1 MTQTENGAGNG
12 KNGVGA
18 SLELKWLQVR
28 GALWEGQLH
37 SRKAF
42 LHFNLGLGRRAHFSA
57 KVRPGHP
64 C

>member
-18 SLELKWLQVR
+18 SLGLKWLQVH

-42 LHFNLGLGRRAHFSA
+42 
-57 KVRPGHP
+57 
-64 C
+64 